1 MNSSVPLSKH
11 FHTLEVLEEL
21 ILMHKTYPF
30 YSRAEKLR
38 NQNLMGWLNQVQ
50 KAQIPVQE
58 SSQ

>member
-38 NQNLMGWLNQVQ
+38 NQNLVGWLNQVQ
-50 KAQIPVQE
+50 
-58 SSQ
+58 